1 MADRLTPLKRSALM
15 AKIKSKDTGPELRVR
30 RVAHALGYR
39 FRLHRKD
46 LPGRPDLVF
55 PRLRKAIMVHGC
67 FWHRHPGCKQASKP
81 KSRVDFWQAKFL
93 RNMARDADALM
104 ALEILGWDVLVVW
117 ECETEGVAGKGL
129 EERVRGFLGGGRHR
143 DDFDIAG

>member
-15 AKIKSKDTGPELRVR
+15 AKIKSKDTGPEMRVR
-30 RVAHALGYR
+30 RLAHALGYR

-46 LPGRPDLVF
+46 LPGKPDLVF
-55 PRLRKAIMVHGC
+55 PRLRKAILVHGC
-67 FWHRHPGCKQASKP
+67 FWHRHPGCKQASEP

-93 RNMARDADALM
+93 RNMTRDADALM

-117 ECETEGVAGKGL
+117 ECETEGVAGKAL
-129 EERVRGFLGGGRHR
+129 EERVRRFLGAVLHSS
-143 DDFDIAG
+143 